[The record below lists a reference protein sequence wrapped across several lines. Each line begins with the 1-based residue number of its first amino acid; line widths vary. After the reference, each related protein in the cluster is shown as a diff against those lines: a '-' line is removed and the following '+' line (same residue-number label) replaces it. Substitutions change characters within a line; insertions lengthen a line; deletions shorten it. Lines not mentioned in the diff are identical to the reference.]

1 MNTHFS
7 LGLEDLE
14 QNQRAVTFVN
24 KQQHH
29 LPLPHTW
36 AVSESLTQLVLRGE
50 DEEGKLSSVDTAVI
64 YPRALL
70 LPSLALQVLWKPL
83 PAAVPLPESVVSL
96 LGQQKML

>member
-14 QNQRAVTFVN
+14 QKQRAVTFVN
-24 KQQHH
+24 KQQQHH

-64 YPRALL
+64 
-70 LPSLALQVLWKPL
+70 
-83 PAAVPLPESVVSL
+83 
-96 LGQQKML
+96 